1 MRNRNA
7 SRVLLTFVLAIA
19 MALPFLT
26 SNRRVAAANTP
37 LTGAIFTTDRNGNPV
52 NANIYDDCCDVCLN
66 GGPTNCTSGSGLPDG
81 DYYFQ
86 VTDPSGANL
95 LSSDGVESRRF
106 TVVNGFM
113 TAYVGTP
120 GEPGSCNHEVGI
132 SPCAATVPT
141 SNAICIEL
149 MPFAATPNPGNEY
162 KVWIT
167 PVLEYDP
174 TEGAANF
181 GFSGRVKTDNFKCRH
196 STETRQSA
204 IGGVKFTDLNGN
216 CIFDAGEPT
225 IEGVEIDITLADNTV
240 VKTFTDEKGVWA
252 LVFDEGTTFTACE
265 VVPAG
270 YRQQCPTEGQ
280 TANDSA
286 VDPVG
291 GNLAATADKDKCWV
305 GTVTGADTAS
315 LNFAN
320 VLCKPSIICPADVPA
335 CTDKD
340 VCSAVVS
347 YTTPTAT
354 DDCGGSPGVVCSPP
368 SGSVFEKGS
377 TTVTCTAT
385 HSNGQTAQCTFKVI
399 VSDCQS
405 PTIHCPDDKKVCNDP
420 GKCSAVVTFTASAN
434 DNCDGTLTPTC
445 DPASGSTFAIGTTP
459 VTCTVQD
466 AAGNPARCSFNVTV
480 DNCTTG
486 SISGKKFYDANKN
499 GLDDDGQVV
508 VGWKVVL
515 SGSASDTKYTDGS
528 GNYSFGPLG
537 PGTYTVTEVAPN
549 NSWTATTGTSC
560 TFTISCEN
568 TSNDFRCVFGNYCTA
583 TPGGLTIG
591 FWSNKNGQKL
601 ITAVDLQHLRDDFCL
616 KNANGSEFDPTT
628 AALVNSFLL
637 SANASNMAN
646 MLSAQL
652 IATYLNV
659 IHGFTNGGVFV
670 DGTNTVSQEITYA
683 NSLLCG
689 SAPCIGYAGISVAAG
704 PCRTEQER
712 VKNILDKINNGGSFS
727 QPAPCSFTTPY

>member
-1 MRNRNA
+1 
-7 SRVLLTFVLAIA
+7 
-19 MALPFLT
+19 
-26 SNRRVAAANTP
+26 
-37 LTGAIFTTDRNGNPV
+37 
-52 NANIYDDCCDVCLN
+52 
-66 GGPTNCTSGSGLPDG
+66 
-81 DYYFQ
+81 
-86 VTDPSGANL
+86 
-95 LSSDGVESRRF
+95 
-106 TVVNGFM
+106 
-113 TAYVGTP
+113 
-120 GEPGSCNHEVGI
+120 
-132 SPCAATVPT
+132 
-141 SNAICIEL
+141 
-149 MPFAATPNPGNEY
+149 MPFNPTPNLGGEY

-167 PVLEYDP
+167 PVEEYDP

-196 STETRQSA
+196 STETPQSA
-204 IGGVKFTDLNGN
+204 IGGVKFTDQNGN
-216 CIFDAGEPT
+216 CIFDPGEPT
-225 IEGVEIDITLADNTV
+225 IEGVEIDVTLADNTV
-240 VKTFTDEKGVWA
+240 VKTHTDENGVWA
-252 LVFDEGTTFTACE
+252 LVFDQGTTFTACE
-265 VVPAG
+265 VVPEG
-270 YRQQCPTEGQ
+270 YKQQCPTEGQ

-291 GNLAATADKDKCWV
+291 GNLTATADANKCWV

-320 VLCKPSIICPADVPA
+320 VLCKPSVVCPADVPA

-405 PTIHCPDDKKVCNDP
+405 PTIHCPDNKEVCNDS
-420 GKCSAVVTFTASAN
+420 GKCSAVVNFTATAS

-445 DPASGSTFAIGTTP
+445 TPASGSTFDIGTT
-459 VTCTVQD
+459 TVNCSVSD
-466 AAGNPARCSFNVTV
+466 AAGNPASCSFTV
-480 DNCTTG
+480 KVNNCTTG

-537 PGTYTVTEVAPN
+537 PGTYTVTEVSPN
-549 NSWTATTGTSC
+549 TSWTATTKTSC
-560 TFTISCEN
+560 TFTISCANE
-568 TSNDFRCVFGNYCTA
+568 SNDFRCVFGNYCTA

-591 FWSNKNGQKL
+591 FWSNKNGQAL
-601 ITAVDLQHLRDDFCL
+601 ETAADFIGLNALCL
-616 KNANGSEFDPTT
+616 KNANGSDRDFLESTLAKNKT
-628 AALVNSFLL
+628 AFANWLL
-637 SANASNMAN
+637 SASATNMAY

-652 IATYLNV
+652 AGTYLNV
-659 IHGFTNGGVFV
+659 AHGVTNANVYV
-670 DGTNTVSQEITYA
+670 DGTRTVADEIAYA

-689 SAPCIGYAGISVAAG
+689 SSPCTGYAGLSIAAG

-727 QPAPCSFTTPY
+727 QPLPCSFTTPY

>member
-7 SRVLLTFVLAIA
+7 SRILLTFVLALAIA
-19 MALPFLT
+19 VPLLT
-26 SNRRVAAANTP
+26 TTRRVSAI
-37 LTGAIFTTDRNGNPV
+37 TGAIYTSRANGETVNGNV
-52 NANIYDDCCDVCLN
+52 YDNCCDVYLN
-66 GGPTNCTSGSGLPDG
+66 GGPQNCKGSSGLANG
-81 DYYFQ
+81 HYYFQ
-86 VTDPSGANL
+86 VTNPSGSVL
-95 LSSDGVESRRF
+95 LSNDPISAREVIVTGGVI
-106 TVVNGFM
+106 

-120 GEPGSCNHEVGI
+120 GEPGSCVHEQAPGHCPNSWQVQ
-132 SPCAATVPT
+132 
-141 SNAICIEL
+141 L
-149 MPFAATPNPGNEY
+149 MPFDPTPNPGGEY
-162 KVWIT
+162 KVWVT
-167 PVLEYDP
+167 PVDEYE
-174 TEGAANF
+174 EGGVNF
-181 GFSGRVKTDNFKCRH
+181 GFVSSNTKTDNFKCRH
-196 STETRQSA
+196 STETPQSA
-204 IGGVKFTDLNGN
+204 IGGVKFTDQNGN
-216 CIFDAGEPT
+216 CIFDPGEPT
-225 IEGVEIDITLADNTV
+225 IEGVEIQVTLNDPGHTV
-240 VKTFTDEKGVWA
+240 VTTHTDENGVWA
-252 LVFDEGTTFTACE
+252 LVFDQGTTFTACE
-265 VVPAG
+265 VVPEG
-270 YRQQCPTEGQ
+270 YKQQCPTEGQ

-291 GNLAATADKDKCWV
+291 GNLTATADANKCWV

-320 VLCKPSIICPADVPA
+320 VLCKPSVICPSDVPA

-399 VSDCQS
+399 VSDCQR
-405 PTIHCPDDKKVCNDP
+405 PTIQCPDNKEVCNDP
-420 GKCSAVVTFTASAN
+420 GKCSAVVNFTATAS

-445 DPASGSTFAIGTTP
+445 TPASGSTFDIGTT
-459 VTCTVQD
+459 TVNCSVSD
-466 AAGNPARCSFNVTV
+466 AAGNPASCSFTV
-480 DNCTTG
+480 KVNNCTTG

-537 PGTYTVTEVAPN
+537 PGTYTVTEVSPN
-549 NSWTATTGTSC
+549 TSWTATTKTSC
-560 TFTISCEN
+560 TFTISCANE
-568 TSNDFRCVFGNYCTA
+568 SNDFRCVFGNYCTA

-591 FWSNKNGQKL
+591 FWSNKNGQAL
-601 ITAVDLQHLRDDFCL
+601 ETSADFIGLNALCL
-616 KNANGSEFDPTT
+616 KNANGSDRDFLESTLAKNKT
-628 AALVNSFLL
+628 AFANWLL
-637 SANASNMAN
+637 SASATNMAY

-652 IATYLNV
+652 AGTYLNV
-659 IHGFTNGGVFV
+659 AHGVTNANVFV
-670 DGTNTVSQEITYA
+670 DGTRNVADEITYA

-689 SAPCIGYAGISVAAG
+689 SSPCTGYAGLSIAAG

-712 VKNILDKINNGGSFS
+712 VKSILDKINNGGSFS
-727 QPAPCSFTTPY
+727 QPVPCSFTTPY